1 MIDIDIQISISE
13 RSSGWATNYFS
24 TVKWLCEVRDFN
36 NYELSVF
43 FPFICVIP
51 KNEELNFIS
60 LRYLLVVTVVV
71 AEGNSNFL
79 LLPDLA
85 NALSRMCVNIV
96 ELSIESFAFEF
107 GAEE

>member
-1 MIDIDIQISISE
+1 M
-13 RSSGWATNYFS
+13 
-24 TVKWLCEVRDFN
+24 LCEVRDFN

-51 KNEELNFIS
+51 KYEEINFIS

-85 NALSRMCVNIV
+85 NALSRVCVNIV
-96 ELSIESFAFEF
+96 LLTELSIESFAFEF
-107 GAEE
+107 GVQE

>member
-1 MIDIDIQISISE
+1 M
-13 RSSGWATNYFS
+13 
-24 TVKWLCEVRDFN
+24 LCEVRDFN

-43 FPFICVIP
+43 FAFLCVIP
-51 KNEELNFIS
+51 KYEEISFIS

-85 NALSRMCVNIV
+85 NALSRMSVNIV

-107 GAEE
+107 GVQE

>member
-1 MIDIDIQISISE
+1 M
-13 RSSGWATNYFS
+13 
-24 TVKWLCEVRDFN
+24 LCEVRDFN

-51 KNEELNFIS
+51 KYEEIIS
-60 LRYLLVVTVVV
+60 LCYLLVVTVVV
-71 AEGNSNFL
+71 AEENSNFL

-96 ELSIESFAFEF
+96 LLTELSIESFAFEF
-107 GAEE
+107 VAEE